1 MDIIELTRK
10 LGAAIQEEEAYKNFV
25 AIREKNDKNEELR
38 KQIGEFNLLKMQLDT
53 ELEKE
58 EKNDEKIREANERV
72 LELYNIIMSGE
83 AMQEYNKAYSEYKA
97 LTDKIMN
104 ILLMCQNGEDPETCE
119 PTNCTGSCS
128 TCSGCH

>member
-1 MDIIELTRK
+1 MDIIELTRQ
-10 LGAAIQEEEAYKNFV
+10 LGAAIQKEESYKNFI
-25 AIREKNDKNEELR
+25 AIRDKNDKDEELQR
-38 KQIGEFNLLKMQLDT
+38 QIGEFNLLKMQLDT

-58 EKNDEKIREANERV
+58 EKNDDKIREANERV
-72 LELYNIIMSGE
+72 LEIYNVIMSGE
-83 AMQEYNKAYSEYKA
+83 AMQEYNKAYAEYKK
-97 LTDKIMN
+97 LTDRIMN

>member
-1 MDIIELTRK
+1 MDIIALTRQ
-10 LGAAIQEEEAYKNFV
+10 LGAAIQKEEAYKNFI
-25 AIREKNDKNEELR
+25 AIRDKNDQNEELR

-58 EKNDEKIREANERV
+58 EKNEEKIREANERV

-83 AMQEYNKAYSEYKA
+83 PMQEYNKAYAEYKA

-104 ILLMCQNGEDPETCE
+104 ILLMCQNGEDPATCE
-119 PTNCTGSCS
+119 PTNCTGSCAS
-128 TCSGCH
+128 CSGCH

>member
-38 KQIGEFNLLKMQLDT
+38 KQIGEFNLLKMQLDA

-58 EKNDEKIREANERV
+58 EKNDEKIREANEKV
-72 LELYNIIMSGE
+72 LELYNVIMSGE

>member
-58 EKNDEKIREANERV
+58 EKNDEKIREANEKV
-72 LELYNIIMSGE
+72 LELYNVIMSGE

>member
-38 KQIGEFNLLKMQLDT
+38 KQIGEFNLLNMQLDT

>member
-10 LGAAIQEEEAYKNFV
+10 LGAAIQQEEAYKNFI
-25 AIREKNDKNEELR
+25 AIRDKNDKDEELR
-38 KQIGEFNLLKMQLDT
+38 KQIGEFNLLKMQLDA

-58 EKNDEKIREANERV
+58 EKNEDKIREANERV

-83 AMQEYNKAYSEYKA
+83 AMQEYNKAYGEYKA

-128 TCSGCH
+128 SCSGCH